1 MHLSISRGGLE
12 MKSGFVSIVG
22 RPNVGKSTLLNNF
35 LEAHLAITSD
45 KAGTTRNIIQG
56 VYQDQDSQ
64 IIFVDTPGI
73 HKPINK
79 LGNILNKKAYSS
91 TDNVDLILFLID
103 VSTGFGK
110 GDQFI
115 LDKIKEEEIPIILV
129 LNKVDA
135 IKKDKLL
142 EKINE
147 YKDLYDFADIYPI
160 SALKS
165 DNIDSL
171 LKTIKNYLPNE
182 GKIFEDDTFTNISTS
197 FYVSEIIREKV
208 LRLTKEE
215 VPHAVTCCVEK
226 IEYAKDKVIINAVI
240 IVDRDSLK
248 KIIIGK
254 NGSMLKKIG
263 MSARLELEEYF
274 GKTVYLENFV
284 KTIDNWRDRER
295 YLKELGLDDL
305 NDSN

>member
-1 MHLSISRGGLE
+1 

-35 LEAHLAITSD
+35 LETHLAITSD

-56 VYQDQDSQ
+56 VYQDEDSQ

-73 HKPINK
+73 HKPMNK
-79 LGNILNKKAYSS
+79 LGNILNRKTYAS

-115 LDKIKEEEIPIILV
+115 LDKIKEENIPIILV

-135 IKKDKLL
+135 IKKDRLL

-160 SALKS
+160 SALKN
-165 DNIDSL
+165 DNIASL

-182 GKIFEDDTFTNISTS
+182 GKIFEDETFTNISTP

-215 VPHAVTCCVEK
+215 VPHAVTCVVEK
-226 IEYAKDKVIINAVI
+226 IEYQKDKVIINAVI

-248 KIIIGK
+248 KIIIGHH
-254 NGSMLKKIG
+254 GSMLKQIG

-274 GKTVYLENFV
+274 GKKVYLENFV

-305 NDSN
+305 TETE